1 MHLLLLNYR
10 EEVIAAKV
18 AQERAA
24 ELLGSELELLRSQT
38 NEEQLRHQA
47 ERQQLQ
53 EDVIQLQEQLGKQ
66 NVSLP
71 RTFTELMCN

>member
-24 ELLGSELELLRSQT
+24 ELLGSELELLRSQAS
-38 NEEQLRHQA
+38 EERLRHQA

-53 EDVIQLQEQLGKQ
+53 EDVIQLQEQLGK
-66 NVSLP
+66 
-71 RTFTELMCN
+71 